1 MDGGFQERLNDS
13 FWARGTT
20 VRSYANRVLR
30 PVEVV
35 LIAEH
40 RDDLR
45 GRVLE
50 LGSGAG
56 RVTGYLA
63 ALGGEVTG
71 LDVSP
76 AMVEHGRRTYPD
88 VRFLVG
94 DLRELGEFGT
104 AAFDAVFASFN
115 VLDVL
120 GHEERERVLGDLHA
134 LIAPGGLLILS
145 AHNLASA
152 SARRSPLAHVLSRRP
167 LQTAR
172 NLALLPRRMRNR
184 RRLRARE
191 RTGPGFAVLNDEA
204 HDYGLLHHY
213 IEPDEQARALEAA
226 GFAVLERRD
235 LEGRRL
241 EAGERAPWAVEV
253 HYVARRP

>member
-1 MDGGFQERLNDS
+1 VDDGGFQERLNRS

-35 LIAEH
+35 LLALH

-50 LGSGAG
+50 LGSGGG

-76 AMVEHGRRTYPD
+76 AMVAHGRATYPD
-88 VRFLVG
+88 VRFEVG
-94 DLRELGEFGT
+94 DLRELASFGP

-120 GHEERERVLGDLHA
+120 GHEERVRVVGDLHE

-152 SARRSPLAHVLSRRP
+152 AGRPGPTRVL
-167 LQTAR
+167 AR
-172 NLALLPRRMRNR
+172 NPLRVARNVALLPRRVRNR
-184 RRLRARE
+184 RRLRPAE
-191 RTGPGFAVLNDEA
+191 RTGAGYAVLNDEA
-204 HDYGLLHHY
+204 HDFGLLHHY
-213 IEPDEQARALEAA
+213 VEPDEQARELEAA
-226 GFAVLERRD
+226 GFAMVERRD
-235 LEGRRL
+235 LEGRL
-241 EAGERAPWAVEV
+241 LDPGERAPWAVEV